1 MTDGGRTDLA
11 EAFARLIRSGGPIPV
26 ARFMGESNARYYAAR
41 DPLGATGDFV
51 TAPDISQMFGEMV
64 GLWLADLWVR
74 AGRPADAVYAEL
86 GPGRGTLARDA
97 LRVMR
102 GQGLEPQVHLVEGS
116 PALRKIQAEALH
128 EAVFHD
134 DLGSLPEDRPLLLV
148 ANEFLDAL
156 PVRQLVRTEAGWRER
171 MVALAGEDA
180 AEGFVFTAGTQPM
193 DAAVPEAWRDAP
205 PGTLV
210 ETCPGAAA
218 ALAEVARRL
227 TAQGGAALFVD
238 YGHLAARNGSSL
250 QAVREHAKVD
260 PLAYPG
266 TADLTAHVDF
276 ATLAEIAKAGGVPW
290 IGGTTQ
296 GSFLSALGIDARARA
311 LSAAA
316 PDRAEDIAVALR
328 RLVHVDEMGKLF
340 KVLALSGGGWPP
352 GAGFL
357 PAR

>member
-1 MTDGGRTDLA
+1 MTGGAPTELA
-11 EAFARLIRSGGPIPV
+11 ESFARLIRSDGPMPV

-74 AGRPADAVYAEL
+74 AGRPADAIYAEL

-102 GQGLEPQVHLVEGS
+102 GQGLEPAVHLVEGS
-116 PALRKIQAEALH
+116 PALRKIQAAALPG
-128 EAVFHD
+128 ARFHD
-134 DLGSLPEDRPLLLV
+134 DIASLPEDRPLLLV

-180 AEGFVFTAGTQPM
+180 EEGFVFTAGTQPM
-193 DAAVPEAWRDAP
+193 DAAVPDAWRDAA
-205 PGTLV
+205 PGTLA

-218 ALAEVARRL
+218 ALAELAHRL
-227 TAQGGAALFVD
+227 TTHGGAALFID
-238 YGHLAARNGSSL
+238 YGHLSPRTGSTL
-250 QAVREHAKVD
+250 QAVRAHSKVD
-260 PLAYPG
+260 PLALPG
-266 TADLTAHVDF
+266 EADITAHVDF
-276 ATLAEIAKAGGVPW
+276 AVLADIAKARGAAW

-296 GSFLSALGIDARARA
+296 GAWLAALGIDARAQALTAQAPHRA
-311 LSAAA
+311 EEIAAA
-316 PDRAEDIAVALR
+316 HR
-328 RLVHVDEMGKLF
+328 RLVHAAEMGELF
-340 KVLALSGGGWPP
+340 KVFALSGGGWPP
-352 GAGFL
+352 GAGFA
-357 PAR
+357 PQP